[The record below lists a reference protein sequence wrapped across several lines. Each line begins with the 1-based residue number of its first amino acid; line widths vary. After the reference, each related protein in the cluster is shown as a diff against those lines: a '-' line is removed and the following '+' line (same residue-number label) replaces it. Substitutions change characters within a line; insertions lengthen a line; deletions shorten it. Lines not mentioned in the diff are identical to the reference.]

1 MGLINK
7 QAIWRIAAFVLVV
20 ALSVGIFLLPE
31 SQTDRLQSFG
41 LLGVFFISVL
51 ANATLFLPAP
61 GLLVVFTMGARLHPL
76 GVALAAASGATIG
89 ELSGYLAGYSGKAV
103 IENTSMYQ
111 RMVTWMK
118 RNGNLTVLLLAFFP
132 NPFFDLTGMAAGAL
146 KMPIVQFVIW
156 CWSGKFG
163 KMLIV
168 AFAGAGFISI
178 PWISNLLS
186 N

>member
-1 MGLINK
+1 MLVISISI
-7 QAIWRIAAFVLVV
+7 AIFI
-20 ALSVGIFLLPE
+20 LPE
-31 SQTDRLQSFG
+31 GQAEKLESFG
-41 LLGVFFISVL
+41 LLGIFFISIL

-89 ELSGYLAGYSGKAV
+89 ELSGYLAGFSGQAV
-103 IENTSMYQ
+103 IENASMYK
-111 RMVTWMK
+111 RMVNWMEK
-118 RNGNLTVLLLAFFP
+118 NGNFTVLILAFLP

-168 AFAGAGFISI
+168 AFAGAGFISL
-178 PWISNLLS
+178 PLISNMLS